1 MIKPT
6 NRSRSLFL
14 AIEAILYILL
24 LFVSL
29 PLRGGTVHYL
39 SILVVALLAW
49 LVKDSSP
56 RLNFVRIAMLF
67 TVFADLFLT
76 YLRVEQLLG
85 TGLFALA
92 QLAFAGRLIIDETDK
107 RFWIVLRFAFVAIVF
122 VIGVVVVGEAAD
134 FLFFTALFYYANLLA
149 NAFHALIRFRKTKLF
164 AIGLLFYIGCDTLV
178 GLSQSAG
185 YITIEPTSIWYWL
198 LHFPIDLVWFFY
210 LPSQVLLVVS
220 SIAWIKPFKPKKTSI
235 AG

>member
-1 MIKPT
+1 MITPT
-6 NRSRSLFL
+6 KRARTLFL
-14 AIEAILYILL
+14 VIEAILYILL

-29 PLRGGTVHYL
+29 PLRSGTIHYA

-49 LVKDSSP
+49 LVKDSSS
-56 RLNFVRIAMLF
+56 RLIFVRIAMLF

-76 YLRVEQLLG
+76 YLRVEQILG
-85 TGLFALA
+85 TMLFAFA
-92 QLAFAGRLIIDETDK
+92 QLAFAGRLIIDEPRK
-107 RFWIVLRFAFVAIVF
+107 RVWIAIRFAFVAIVF
-122 VIGVVVVGEAAD
+122 SIGLIVVGEAAD

-149 NAFHALIRFRKTKLF
+149 NAFHALIRFQKTQLF

-185 YITIEPTSIWYWL
+185 YIIIDPTSIWYWL

-210 LPSQVLLVVS
+210 LPSQVLLVIS
-220 SIAWIKPFKPKKTSI
+220 SIAWETPINHKKTSI
-235 AG
+235 AK